1 MNACDEVNHGGERY
15 VVSTIDQTVIVPDHV
30 GHLLLSVAAGATR
43 IELPEDPEPDGFA
56 RVRHVADP
64 DAKQNPPASATLGP
78 PVSQV
83 PSQQWPMVNF
93 DASGRLPTF
102 GLSSGV
108 SLVGGQAGVVRP
120 LKWASFGLWQSRRS
134 SAWGRERS
142 LGSRCWSCPLRAKA

>member
-1 MNACDEVNHGGERY
+1 MKGSRHGGERY
-15 VVSTIDQTVIVPDHV
+15 VVSNIDQTVIVPDHV

-83 PSQQWPMVNF
+83 PSQQWPMVDF
-93 DASGRLPTF
+93 DASGRKRLY
-102 GLSSGV
+102 GGIGQIVRCQGSSG
-108 SLVGGQAGVVRP
+108 SN
-120 LKWASFGLWQSRRS
+120 
-134 SAWGRERS
+134 
-142 LGSRCWSCPLRAKA
+142 

>member
-1 MNACDEVNHGGERY
+1 MKLKMNACDEVNHGGERY

-93 DASGRLPTF
+93 DASGRLRTIASARNTSPAG
-102 GLSSGV
+102 GLAEVEMFATLPVSG
-108 SLVGGQAGVVRP
+108 P
-120 LKWASFGLWQSRRS
+120 W
-134 SAWGRERS
+134 
-142 LGSRCWSCPLRAKA
+142 LRGPR

>member
-15 VVSTIDQTVIVPDHV
+15 VVSNIDQTVIVPDHV

-93 DASGRLPTF
+93 DASGRKRKTRVPKNAQAAMPALGF
-102 GLSSGV
+102 YSGRFDEGASV
-108 SLVGGQAGVVRP
+108 TLAPSGHLFHSEISLHEQ
-120 LKWASFGLWQSRRS
+120 K
-134 SAWGRERS
+134 S
-142 LGSRCWSCPLRAKA
+142 LRI

>member
-1 MNACDEVNHGGERY
+1 MRSTIGERY
-15 VVSTIDQTVIVPDHV
+15 VVSNIDQTVIVPDHV

-64 DAKQNPPASATLGP
+64 DAKQNPPASPTLGP

-93 DASGRLPTF
+93 DASGRK
-102 GLSSGV
+102 
-108 SLVGGQAGVVRP
+108 RP
-120 LKWASFGLWQSRRS
+120 YVI
-134 SAWGRERS
+134 
-142 LGSRCWSCPLRAKA
+142 AKACDAIGGAAD

>member
-1 MNACDEVNHGGERY
+1 MKLKMNACDEVNHGGERY
-15 VVSTIDQTVIVPDHV
+15 VVSNIDQTVIVPDHV

-93 DASGRLPTF
+93 DASGRLQTI
-102 GLSSGV
+102 G
-108 SLVGGQAGVVRP
+108 A
-120 LKWASFGLWQSRRS
+120 KMAS
-134 SAWGRERS
+134 SAIEGAAELHIKS
-142 LGSRCWSCPLRAKA
+142 EA

>member
-15 VVSTIDQTVIVPDHV
+15 VVSNIDQTVIVPDHV

-83 PSQQWPMVNF
+83 PSQQWLMVNF
-93 DASGRLPTF
+93 DASGRK
-102 GLSSGV
+102 
-108 SLVGGQAGVVRP
+108 RP
-120 LKWASFGLWQSRRS
+120 DRVIARDVCCRR
-134 SAWGRERS
+134 
-142 LGSRCWSCPLRAKA
+142 